1 MDSARRQTVM
11 RLMCGVFFEVGLN
24 PDLRK
29 STLQLVLKF
38 LITFAAMLSE
48 WAKHPDKSGLSRYKL
63 LSFKLQNATINFM
76 NYFV

>member
-1 MDSARRQTVM
+1 MNTGCGKWINFVMDSARRQTVM

-48 WAKHPDKSGLSRYKL
+48 
-63 LSFKLQNATINFM
+63 
-76 NYFV
+76 